1 LAALT
6 LPAVLLFTEHAFGDR
21 VQGNWPAIVYPAAAI
36 AATGSW
42 SPIWHRLTTPAIATG
57 LAITLLAYL
66 LAIVPLLPAGI
77 DPIARQLEGWDAF
90 ARQVEAAQREAGAA
104 FVAADQYGVAAK
116 LTRALPADVRMVSVD
131 GRWAQTD
138 LPRTAIAGQT
148 GILVNNAR
156 MAGARSG
163 GPWSTLTEIGQAA
176 RQRGG
181 ATIEQF
187 WIYRVT
193 GAADAKAAVVLPR
206 P

>member
-1 LAALT
+1 MGHT
-6 LPAVLLFTEHAFGDR
+6 RR
-21 VQGNWPAIVYPAAAI
+21 VRSRRHSG
-36 AATGSW
+36 
-42 SPIWHRLTTPAIATG
+42 
-57 LAITLLAYL
+57 
-66 LAIVPLLPAGI
+66 
-77 DPIARQLEGWDAF
+77 
-90 ARQVEAAQREAGAA
+90 EAGAA

-116 LTRALPADVRMVSVD
+116 LARALPADVRMVSVD

-138 LPRTAIAGQT
+138 LPRTAIAGQI

-193 GAADAKAAVVLPR
+193 GAGRRQGCCRTAPTLSYRGRSAAISRKGGRRRSCCHSGFSASTAASASGSSSRTRVSPASSS
-206 P
+206 PFT

>member
-1 LAALT
+1 M
-6 LPAVLLFTEHAFGDR
+6 
-21 VQGNWPAIVYPAAAI
+21 
-36 AATGSW
+36 
-42 SPIWHRLTTPAIATG
+42 
-57 LAITLLAYL
+57 
-66 LAIVPLLPAGI
+66 PLLPAGI

-116 LTRALPADVRMVSVD
+116 LARALPADVRMISVD

-138 LPRTAIAGQT
+138 LPRTAIAGQI

-181 ATIEQF
+181 ATIEAF
-187 WIYRVT
+187 WLYRVT